1 MDVAKRRYR
10 VELVRFVPAW
20 RIGFRCDPQFCP
32 DRLVIRSR
40 VEVRVVGYAA
50 GTVAAC
56 VAQFRVDGHEDG
68 LMVETTMHA
77 PTRTSGAVAQPA
89 EQTPLDELKASL
101 RKLLATLMDR
111 AFGLALDKVEVLAGK
126 LDEVAA
132 RGGLGL
138 NALLGGVRASLQGR
152 NPIWGAIKGAVA
164 AMSPAAK
171 AALIVALVLALLL
184 LPLTV
189 VLLLLVLIVVAVWAA
204 VRAGSR

>member
-1 MDVAKRRYR
+1 
-10 VELVRFVPAW
+10 
-20 RIGFRCDPQFCP
+20 
-32 DRLVIRSR
+32 
-40 VEVRVVGYAA
+40 VVGYAA

-56 VAQFRVDGHEDG
+56 VAQFRVDGQEDG

-77 PTRTSGAVAQPA
+77 ATRTSGAVAQPA

-164 AMSPAAK
+164 AMSPEAK

>member
-1 MDVAKRRYR
+1 LLI
-10 VELVRFVPAW
+10 ELADSFQGGESGIAH
-20 RIGFRCDPQFCP
+20 RCGCSSAADQP
-32 DRLVIRSR
+32 VIRSR
-40 VEVRVVGYAA
+40 VEGPGDGYAT
-50 GTVAAC
+50 GTVAGRA
-56 VAQFRVDGHEDG
+56 AQFRVDGQEDG
-68 LMVETTMHA
+68 LMVETATHA
-77 PTRTSGAVAQPA
+77 ATRTSRAVAQPA

-152 NPIWGAIKGAVA
+152 NPVWGAIKGAVA

-189 VLLLLVLIVVAVWAA
+189 VLLLLVLIAVAVWAA